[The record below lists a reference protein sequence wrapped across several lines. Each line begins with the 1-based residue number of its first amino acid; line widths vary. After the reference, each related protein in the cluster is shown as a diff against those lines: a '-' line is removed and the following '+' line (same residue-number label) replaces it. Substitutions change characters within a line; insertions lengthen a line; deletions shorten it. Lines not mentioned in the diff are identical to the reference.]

1 VTSPELRPLGM
12 GEILDRAVTMF
23 VRNFWL
29 FVLVLAAVAIPVAV
43 VAYFINFD
51 FTQWLLAIERRAIPT
66 VPAIAT
72 HVPGAQMTPL
82 AALVSFVSLLVQMVS
97 ATACAVAAGAVYG
110 SHAITPREAYRK
122 AWPRM
127 GAQLLTSC
135 ALIGISIAGL
145 IAVIFL
151 LVLLTLPL
159 AGMFAQR
166 GSPIAVIYVIV
177 LALIVTFIG
186 MMWVLVA
193 EMAFV
198 SVALENASVGFAL
211 RMAMKRT
218 LAKAMFWRSALT
230 ALSFT
235 AITVIA
241 SLVLGAIGGSLDA
254 LLHTGL
260 FEATLTPI
268 GQVLLEALTT
278 CYLVVYYF
286 DVRVRHEGYDLFLA
300 TQVLEPA

>member
-1 VTSPELRPLGM
+1 
-12 GEILDRAVTMF
+12 
-23 VRNFWL
+23 
-29 FVLVLAAVAIPVAV
+29 VLVLAVVAIPGAV

-51 FTQWLLAIERRAIPT
+51 FTQWLLAIERHAIPT
-66 VPAIAT
+66 VPAIPT
-72 HVPGAQMTPL
+72 HVPGAQISPL
-82 AALVSFVSLLVQMVS
+82 AALVSLVSSLVQLLS
-97 ATACAVAAGAVYG
+97 ATACTIAAGEIYR
-110 SHAITPREAYRK
+110 SHTITPREAFRK

-127 GAQLLTSC
+127 GAQLVTTC
-135 ALIGISIAGL
+135 ALIGITIAGV
-145 IAVIFL
+145 IAIVLL

-177 LALIVTFIG
+177 LSLIVIFIG

-193 EMAFV
+193 EMAFA

-218 LAKAMFWRSALT
+218 LAKAMFWRSALI

-235 AITVIA
+235 AVTLVC
-241 SLVLGAIGGSLDA
+241 SLVLGAIAGGLDG
-254 LLHTGL
+254 LLHTQL
-260 FEATLTPI
+260 FEATFTPL
-268 GQVLLEALTT
+268 GQIIVEALTT

-286 DVRVRHEGYDLFLA
+286 DVRVRHEGYDLFLQ